1 MDELKFR
8 RMSLIRDIVD
18 NPLFNE
24 IMAETKATLAQ
35 KMLST
40 EDEAKR
46 NELYHEG
53 KALDRVRKSLTAIAN
68 AVRAVESANKEKEEN
83 G

>member
-1 MDELKFR
+1 MDDLKFR
-8 RMSLIRDIVD
+8 RMSLIRDVVD
-18 NPLFNE
+18 NPLFAE

-35 KMLST
+35 KMLAT
-40 EDEAKR
+40 EDADAR
-46 NELYHEG
+46 NALYHEG

-68 AVRAVESANKEKEEN
+68 AVRAVENKEKDD